1 MIASCTGSDVYLEGS
16 LCAQDQN
23 ILANAFPRRTGEG
36 HEDVVVSSYE
46 ELGIRGLR
54 RLPERQ
60 SNRLGQ
66 GQHHLDPLRNENLL
80 MKSAHL
86 RQTDCER
93 QQPRRDTFW
102 SQASGGVRAELGSLT
117 HQREKCEL
125 PFFKSWHPR
134 AKLRYLSASE
144 AIAIS
149 NHNPHAAPRVDK
161 VRGSFFRRVGT
172 CDSSRKENINRDE
185 ANSTKKLWR
194 DGELHERKH
203 ASFSRDR
210 TSR

>member
-1 MIASCTGSDVYLEGS
+1 MCWYLQLEKVSLQHVRRDRGRANLHALDDGSWWSDIELTALGRCARKRRKEKGKMIAFCTGSDVYLEGS

-86 RQTDCER
+86 RQTDGER

-117 HQREKCEL
+117 HQREKCFL
-125 PFFKSWHPR
+125 PFF
-134 AKLRYLSASE
+134 
-144 AIAIS
+144 
-149 NHNPHAAPRVDK
+149 
-161 VRGSFFRRVGT
+161 
-172 CDSSRKENINRDE
+172 
-185 ANSTKKLWR
+185 
-194 DGELHERKH
+194 
-203 ASFSRDR
+203 
-210 TSR
+210 